1 MSSRRATAKHRQ
13 QDQLRSGFTTS
24 ACAAGATRA
33 ALQALRSETP
43 QTAVRIPLPGKRQA
57 AFELARCEFL
67 EQGVRVGIVK
77 DAGDDPDVTH
87 GAEIQATVRFTDAPG
102 IRYEAGSGVGVV
114 TLPGLEI
121 PVGEPSIS
129 PGARRIIRR
138 AVEAELGE
146 NVLRH
151 RGVHIT
157 LSVPRGQAIA
167 RETLNPRLGV
177 LGGISILGTT
187 GIVVPF
193 SEGAYRGSIVVEIKA
208 ALRNGVTD
216 LALTTGKR
224 SEQYLMAQRPH
235 WPELAFIQVGD
246 HVGFGLA
253 RAARLGATRIA
264 LSGMIGKLSKIAQAR
279 MHTHVSQGL
288 IDIPFI
294 AALAATLHPSPSP
307 ELMAQLRQA
316 NTARH
321 IQMMLRKEGISG
333 LEQRIADLAWQQ
345 AAAHIGHTTPI
356 EVFLW
361 DIQGSLLAYSQL
373 PQ

>member
-1 MSSRRATAKHRQ
+1 MASRRSTAKHRQ
-13 QDQLRSGFTTS
+13 QDQLRTGFTTS

-33 ALQALRSETP
+33 ALRALLTDAP

-57 AFELARCEFL
+57 AFKLARCEFL
-67 EQGVRVGIVK
+67 ERGVHVGIVK

-87 GAEIQATVRFTDAPG
+87 GAEIQATVRFTDAAG
-102 IRYEAGSGVGVV
+102 IHYEAGPGVGVV

-121 PVGEPSIS
+121 PVGEPSVS
-129 PGARRIIRR
+129 PGARRIIQR
-138 AVEAELGE
+138 AVEAELGGDF
-146 NVLRH
+146 LRH
-151 RGVHIT
+151 QGVHIT
-157 LSVPRGQAIA
+157 LSAPLGEVIA

-187 GIVVPF
+187 GIVVPY

-208 ALRNGVTD
+208 ALRNGITA
-216 LALTTGKR
+216 LALTTGNR
-224 SEQYLMAQRPH
+224 SEQYLMGQCPH

-264 LSGMIGKLSKIAQAR
+264 LSGMIGKLSKIAQGR

-294 AALAATLHPSPSP
+294 ASLAATLHPPPPP
-307 ELMAQLRQA
+307 ELMTQLQQA

-321 IQMMLRKEGISG
+321 IQMLLRKAGISG
-333 LEQRIADLAWQQ
+333 LEQRIAHLAARQV
-345 AAAHIGHTTPI
+345 AAYISRVIPI

-361 DIQGSLLAYSQL
+361 DIKGALLAYARSED
-373 PQ
+373 